1 MRYFF
6 VDKQDMNG
14 VQYLKIKIIHK
25 KKKNKKGFCK
35 KTQNN
40 NVVGCSFGFY
50 TTKGELI

>member
-35 KTQNN
+35 KTQNIKD
-40 NVVGCSFGFY
+40 VDCSLG
-50 TTKGELI
+50 